1 MLKYRFKIG
10 DSNINIPLS
19 TEFDVAD
26 KDEAIRDFYVNDQLK
41 NYIPPQED
49 YEVSKYYP
57 ALADEV
63 SIKLFSAE
71 NEPMTFAD
79 FGFSDDDLK
88 FFYNRLQF
96 SYLNLTFYTS
106 NDKLKQEPVFVT
118 DLFVQRVNLFNPIQP
133 NQSTPTIKTAN
144 EATVFFNIK
153 NPKLYFN
160 ETEGYFVYLKN
171 NEFQSPF
178 TLFCNFRF
186 NNALNGTSYVLYPQK
201 GLFAN
206 TVIEDDEYLTVNFSG
221 NSFLFDTTN
230 RTLQYTPNAL
240 NIDLYALN
248 M

>member
-10 DSNINIPLS
+10 DSDINVPLS
-19 TEFDVAD
+19 TQFDVAD
-26 KDEAIRDFYVNDQLK
+26 KDEAIREFYVNDQLK
-41 NYIPPQED
+41 NYIPPEQD

-57 ALADEV
+57 ALADQI
-63 SIKLFSAE
+63 SIKLFWKE

-79 FGFSDDDLK
+79 FGFTDDDLK

-118 DLFVQRVNLFNPIQP
+118 DLFVQRVNLFDTSQP
-133 NQSTPTIKTAN
+133 TPTIKAADEAN
-144 EATVFFNIK
+144 IFFNIK
-153 NPKLYFN
+153 NPKIYFN

-171 NEFQSPF
+171 NEFQTPF

-186 NNALNGTSYVLYPQK
+186 NNALNGSSYVLYPQK
-201 GLFAN
+201 NLFAN
-206 TVIEDDEYLTVNFSG
+206 TVIEADGYMTVNFSG
-221 NSFLFDTTN
+221 NSFLVDTSN
-230 RTLQYTPNAL
+230 RTIQYTPNAL